1 MKGFAGRS
9 RDRMAAG
16 AVAVLLGLLAGC
28 AGMITKDSPAAAKQ
42 EAASARALAKWNLI
56 LAGNAAAAYD
66 YLSPASRKVIDR
78 KEYVARM
85 ERTAFRS
92 ASVDKA
98 ECAAEVCQVWV
109 VVTYDHPMMK
119 GVRTPM
125 QENWILE
132 DRTFWFVWQ

>member
-1 MKGFAGRS
+1 MNGIAVRS
-9 RDRMAAG
+9 RVWVGAG
-16 AVAVLLGLLAGC
+16 AVLLGLLAGC

-92 ASVDKA
+92 ASVDKVD
-98 ECAAEVCQVWV
+98 CAAEVCQVWV
-109 VVTYDHPMMK
+109 VVTYDHPMIK
-119 GVRTPM
+119 GVRTPL